1 MTDKA
6 PRIEEIRALVKA
18 GRDLAPDE
26 GAFLLGEVERL
37 TEATEL
43 RKQVKDDAIAQMN
56 VWAKAA
62 EKAEQAR
69 DRLER
74 ACRIVLEH
82 ADANRALTRA
92 KAIGP
97 NGAIITQ
104 IALINV
110 RDALSPSDRIEP
122 TPEEGKD

>member
-69 DRLER
+69 DAALRLLAEARPHVGWVRQGFADEVLSIR
-74 ACRIVLEH
+74 ARI
-82 ADANRALTRA
+82 
-92 KAIGP
+92 
-97 NGAIITQ
+97 
-104 IALINV
+104 
-110 RDALSPSDRIEP
+110 DALSPSDRIEP
-122 TPEEGKD
+122 TPKEKTNGG